1 MILRFLYHYMAGHG
15 SGNVQS
21 LVLSSALLA
30 LAGILAMSG
39 ILAELIAVNRQLL
52 EEVRIRQLQ
61 QELRSLS
68 QAGSDGQRA
77 ETSSEPKKKAK
88 ARG

>member
-1 MILRFLYHYMAGHG
+1 MAGHG
-15 SGNVQS
+15 SGNIQS

-61 QELRSLS
+61 QELRSLQ
-68 QAGSDGQRA
+68 QASIDGQPA
-77 ETSSEPKKKAK
+77 ETSGEPKKKAK